1 MYIVHERK
9 NALIYIFY
17 FRHYMFF
24 CILYIY
30 ISESVY
36 IEADPA
42 LVHHIATSV
51 CYQPALNKTTWYD
64 LGIAFYYTPSK
75 NCFKLTK

>member
-1 MYIVHERK
+1 MLFH
-9 NALIYIFY
+9 
-17 FRHYMFF
+17 
-24 CILYIY
+24 

-64 LGIAFYYTPSK
+64 LGIATPLPK
-75 NCFKLTK
+75 NKWN